1 MQYVYEFLLMAITHC
16 VVGQVYRGRVGLLKK
31 YLNFFLK
38 ILSGVLKNVVIL
50 QPEKGS
56 KCCLIYQ

>member
-1 MQYVYEFLLMAITHC
+1 MILCFKFVANIQKIFFQKI
-16 VVGQVYRGRVGLLKK
+16 LK
-31 YLNFFLK
+31 F
-38 ILSGVLKNVVIL
+38 LSGVLKNVVIL

>member
-1 MQYVYEFLLMAITHC
+1 MSFLLMAITYC
-16 VVGQVYRGRVGLLKK
+16 VVGQVDRGRVGLLK
-31 YLNFFLK
+31 NIFEK
-38 ILSGVLKNVVIL
+38 ILKFLLYVLKNVVIL